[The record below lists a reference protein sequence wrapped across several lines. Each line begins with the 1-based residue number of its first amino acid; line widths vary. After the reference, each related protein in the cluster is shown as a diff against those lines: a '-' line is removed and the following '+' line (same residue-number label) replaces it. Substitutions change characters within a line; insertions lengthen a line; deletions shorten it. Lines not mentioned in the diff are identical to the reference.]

1 MKKLTKMLMVL
12 GLASLVTFTACKK
25 DEEEAAAAKITM
37 TVRQVKGATATV
49 IQSGA
54 TVDLGDSLNFDI
66 KFEGNDGNKLKSY
79 VITASF
85 ESTPLEQ
92 GNLSGTS
99 GSVTTGGILDPS
111 DFEPGKSYTITVSL
125 TSDKGTVVSSF
136 TFNTSGNAGP
146 AYTIQS
152 GSINLGNQADAD
164 PKFFSAKRNQTFFLI
179 DAKDKADVQADID
192 FGYATRA
199 AGGGG
204 NKLIAPNSQDAT
216 DIYSTQWA
224 ATGERIT
231 TWTKRNNT
239 YFIATTI
246 SQNTFFSAAD
256 STGIDNLIQTARTA
270 NEPNNTAVSVQNDKV
285 YLFKTEGGRYG
296 LIYVASATGDVQSGS
311 ATAGKADMVVKY
323 QKAN

>member
-1 MKKLTKMLMVL
+1 MKKLSKMLMVL

-25 DEEEAAAAKITM
+25 DEEEAAAAKISM

-54 TVDLGDSLNFDI
+54 TVDIGDSLHMDI
-66 KFEGNDGNKLKSY
+66 KFEGNDDNKLKSY
-79 VITASF
+79 SITGSW
-85 ESTPLEQ
+85 ETTPLSQ
-92 GNLSGTS
+92 GTLSGTS
-99 GSVTTGGILDPS
+99 GSTTEGGVLEG
-111 DFEPGKSYTITVSL
+111 FEPNTTYTVTVSL
-125 TSDKGTVVSSF
+125 VSDKGTVVSSF
-136 TFNTSGNAGP
+136 NFKTSGNAGP
-146 AYTIQS
+146 AYTIES
-152 GSINLGNQADAD
+152 SSINLGNQADSD

-199 AGGGG
+199 AGNGG

-216 DIYSTQWA
+216 DIYATQWA

-231 TWTKRNNT
+231 TWSKRNNT

-246 SQNTFFSAAD
+246 TQNTFFAAAD

-270 NEPNNTAVSVQNDKV
+270 NEPNNTAVSVQDDKV